1 MVKSLSGPESS
12 KDNIAIYAGIMVSV
26 FTFGEFVGAPL
37 WAKVSDRIGR
47 KPTILIGS
55 MGAVFSALLF
65 GFSTSIP
72 MAIAARTCGGLLNP
86 NLGVVPTF
94 VGELVS
100 KDQQGMADSRATDSL
115 RESNIVILCHS
126 KRVLCCSISSRS
138 RVCLN
143 ILTYCVH

>member
-1 MVKSLSGPESS
+1 MVKSLSGPESN
-12 KDNIAIYAGIMVSV
+12 KDNIAIYAGLMVSV
-26 FTFGEFVGAPL
+26 FTFGEFLGAPQ
-37 WAKVSDRIGR
+37 WAKISDRIGR

-100 KDQQGMADSRATDSL
+100 KDQQGMAYRWAADSSY
-115 RESNIVILCHS
+115 ESNIAARHHS
-126 KRVLCCSISSRS
+126 
-138 RVCLN
+138 
-143 ILTYCVH
+143 